1 MRFCRKICLGVLVV
15 LLSLWREGVVEAVL
29 GDVHAEDGG
38 GEDGQDVVVHN
49 LQGTQNFKLSI
60 RMWGIWSQPKL

>member
-15 LLSLWREGVVEAVL
+15 FLSLWREGVVEAVL

-49 LQGTQNFKLSI
+49 LRGGTQNFKLSI
-60 RMWGIWSQPKL
+60 RIWGIWSQPK